1 VNLSLFTTSF
11 LKLLVVFGLHLV
23 IILDVVEL
31 SLILIKVIKVSL
43 DLIGLRSI
51 ISLIHWESFQWN
63 SGKLHLLQSI
73 SEKLKLLWNRLNV

>member
-1 VNLSLFTTSF
+1 M
-11 LKLLVVFGLHLV
+11 VFGLHLV